1 MKDASKKITI
11 DGLARMI
18 KKSFDEV
25 HQSLNKLEKNDQAI
39 IKKLEGVVYKRE
51 FEELEMRVKF
61 IEEALAIKSPK

>member
-1 MKDASKKITI
+1 
-11 DGLARMI
+11 MI